1 MAPSGATWRPSSPGA
16 PVCYHAG
23 MKTPVIRLC
32 LRFYPER
39 HTEHREIAEFFRAIR
54 ASGRQGDVGR
64 HVEAALLAYL
74 RGQPA
79 PRRASIGTVEPKGSS
94 APEPGVG
101 RDEAPHQTEAVDGAP
116 SPQRGRPAGPGSA
129 EGEDGRSGR
138 NSRMAALVRNIHRD
152 LGNMQN

>member
-1 MAPSGATWRPSSPGA
+1 MAASGAKWRPSSPGA
-16 PVCYHAG
+16 PVCYHVG

-79 PRRASIGTVEPKGSS
+79 PRRASAGIAESKGPI
-94 APEPGVG
+94 APASGGG
-101 RDEAPHQTEAVDGAP
+101 RDQALHQTEATDGAP
-116 SPQRGRPAGPGSA
+116 LPQRGRPAGPGSA